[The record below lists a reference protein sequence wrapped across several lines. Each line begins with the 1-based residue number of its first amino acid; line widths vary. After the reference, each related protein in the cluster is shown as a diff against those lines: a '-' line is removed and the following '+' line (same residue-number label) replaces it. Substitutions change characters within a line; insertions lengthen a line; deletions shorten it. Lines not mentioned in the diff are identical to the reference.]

1 MKTLFAAAA
10 LSIAAINA
18 VTLAEVVK
26 SGQNLKNSILS
37 TSAPAAHAVT
47 AIEPTS
53 HSLEKAITPGQQ
65 TSKWTWIP
73 SQRTNDGAPQTQ
85 IVAIPVPAPGAAAL
99 IGLSGLII
107 SRRRNGA

>member
-1 MKTLFAAAA
+1 MKTLLVAASSAAA
-10 LSIAAINA
+10 LNTVALADVLANSQNPKTLPTIAA
-18 VTLAEVVK
+18 
-26 SGQNLKNSILS
+26 
-37 TSAPAAHAVT
+37 PALHAVT
-47 AIEPTS
+47 GNQPTGA
-53 HSLEKAITPGQQ
+53 SLEKAIAPSSQ

-99 IGLSGLII
+99 IGLSGLIF